1 MTLTRRAF
9 SAPLLVLA
17 ILISSFAPIALSKSH
32 FYPQTQ
38 DAASIAGDWQG
49 VLEASGQRLRLVLKL
64 KKTADGGYTGTVDS
78 PDQPGSNDL
87 KIDTIAFKDAAL
99 RFEMTDI
106 DASYEGAVS
115 RDGAEIVGRWK
126 QGPLNAP
133 LIFRREDKSGKA
145 SQPLVRGRLKLEPCN
160 LPKLTQEARCA
171 KYEVF
176 EDRAAKSGRKIAL
189 NLLVLPATG
198 ASPASDPVFFLA
210 GGPGQGAATLAAG
223 IGDFLPFIR
232 NERDIVFVDQR
243 GTGASNLLDCTL
255 RGDRNDMHSY
265 FNQPYSADAVR
276 ACRAELEKVA
286 NLALYTTPIAMDD
299 LDEVRDALGYERINL
314 YGGSYGTN
322 AALVYLRQ
330 HPDRVRSVVLKGIA
344 PTDYKLPLAFSKGVQ
359 HAVDRLL
366 DDCATDATCHKTF
379 PKLKEEFLSLLTRL
393 DKTPASFEATNPVTG
408 ETQQLTMSRANFME
422 NLRVMLYVPEL
433 TSLLPL
439 IIHSAYENDYLP
451 FATYAFVLVRGID
464 TQIAKGMQLSVLCS
478 EHIPFITDADIAR
491 ETKGTY
497 YGDEHVMDYR
507 RACALWP
514 SVKAPASFLEPVKS
528 NVPVLMVSGDVD
540 PVTPPAY
547 GAAAARS
554 LPNSRQIV
562 IHNGTHLTASDCIDN
577 LVAQFISKGTAA
589 TLDTSCAD
597 AIKRPPFTFE
607 YPVQFK
613 RPASK

>member
-9 SAPLLVLA
+9 FAPLLVLA
-17 ILISSFAPIALSKSH
+17 ILVSSFAATVLSKGNL
-32 FYPQTQ
+32 YPRTQ
-38 DAASIAGDWQG
+38 EAAAIEGEWQG

-64 KKTADGGYTGTVDS
+64 RKAAGGGYTGTVDS

-87 KIDTIAFKDAAL
+87 KIGTIVYKDAAL
-99 RFEMTDI
+99 RFELVDI
-106 DASYEGAVS
+106 YASYEGTVS
-115 RDGAEIVGRWK
+115 RDGTEIAGRWK
-126 QGPLNAP
+126 QGTLNAP
-133 LIFRREDKSGKA
+133 LIFRRGDKPATSRE
-145 SQPLVRGRLKLEPCN
+145 PVRRGRVKLEPCN
-160 LPKLTQEARCA
+160 LPELPQESLCG

-176 EDRAAKSGRKIAL
+176 EDRAARSGRKVAL
-189 NLLVLPATG
+189 NILLM
-198 ASPASDPVFFLA
+198 PASDAKTATDPLFFLA
-210 GGPGQGAATLAAG
+210 GGPGQGAATLAAAN
-223 IGDFLPFIR
+223 GDFLPLIR
-232 NERDIVFVDQR
+232 RDREIVFVDQR
-243 GTGASNLLDCTL
+243 GTGASNPLDCNL

-265 FNQPYSADAVR
+265 FNEQYTADAVR

-299 LDEVRDALGYERINL
+299 LDEVRGALGYDRINL

-330 HPDRVRSVVLKGIA
+330 HPERVRSVVLKGVA
-344 PTDYKLPLAFSKGVQ
+344 PTDYKLPLAFGKGVQ

-366 DDCATDATCHKTF
+366 DDCAADATCHKTF
-379 PKLKEEFLSLLTRL
+379 PKLKEEFLSLLARL
-393 DKTPASFEATNPVTG
+393 DKTPASFEAVNPLTG
-408 ETQQLTMSRANFME
+408 QTQQLKMSRANFME

-439 IIHSAYENDYLP
+439 IIHSAYENDYVP
-451 FATYAFVLVRGID
+451 FATYAFVLMRGID
-464 TQIAKGMQLSVLCS
+464 TQIARGMQLSVLCS
-478 EHIPFITDADIAR
+478 EHIPFITDADITR

-497 YGDEHVMDYR
+497 YGDEHVADYR

-528 NVPVLMVSGDVD
+528 NVPVLLVSGDVD
-540 PVTPPAY
+540 PVTPPSY

-577 LVAQFISKGTAA
+577 LVAQFISKGT
-589 TLDTSCAD
+589 TTGLDTSCAD
-597 AIKRPPFTFE
+597 AIKRPPFSFE

>member
-9 SAPLLVLA
+9 SAPILILA
-17 ILISSFAPIALSKSH
+17 ILLSSFAGIALSKSQL
-32 FYPQTQ
+32 YLQTQ
-38 DAASIAGDWQG
+38 DAASIDGEWQG

-87 KIDTIAFKDAAL
+87 RIDTIAYKDAAL

-106 DASYEGAVS
+106 AASYEGAVS
-115 RDGAEIVGRWK
+115 RDGAEIAGRWK
-126 QGPLNAP
+126 QGALNAP
-133 LIFRREDKSGKA
+133 LLFRRADKSGKA
-145 SQPLVRGRLKLEPCN
+145 SQMMMRGRLKLEPCN
-160 LPKLTQEARCA
+160 LPNLRQDARCA

-189 NLLVLPATG
+189 NLVVLPATG
-198 ASPASDPVFFLA
+198 DKPASDPVFFLA
-210 GGPGQGAATLAAG
+210 GGPGQGAASLVAG
-223 IGDFLPFIR
+223 AGDFLPSISR
-232 NERDIVFVDQR
+232 EREIVFVDQR
-243 GTGASNLLDCTL
+243 GTGESNILDCTL

-265 FNQPYSADAVR
+265 FNEAYTADAVR
-276 ACRAELEKVA
+276 ACRATLEKKA

-299 LDEVRDALGYERINL
+299 LNEVRDALGYERINL

-330 HPDRVRSVVLKGIA
+330 HPDRVRSVVLKGVA
-344 PTDYKLPLAFSKGVQ
+344 PTDYKLPLAFAKGVQ
-359 HAVDRLL
+359 HALDRLM
-366 DDCATDATCHKTF
+366 DDCAADATCHKTF
-379 PKLKEEFLSLLTRL
+379 PKLKEEFLSVLTRL
-393 DKTPASFEATNPVTG
+393 DKTPASFEAVNPVTG
-408 ETQQLTMSRANFME
+408 EAQQLIMSRANFME

-433 TSLLPL
+433 TALLPL
-439 IIHSAYENDYLP
+439 IIHSAYESDYIP
-451 FATYAFVLVRGID
+451 FATYAFALVRGID
-464 TQIAKGMQLSVLCS
+464 TQIARGMQLSVLCS
-478 EHIPFITDADIAR
+478 EHIPFITDADLAR

-497 YGDEHVMDYR
+497 YGDAHTLDLR
-507 RACALWP
+507 RACTEWP

-547 GAAAARS
+547 AAAAARS

-577 LVAQFISKGTAA
+577 LVAQFLSKGTAA